1 MRDGPRLA
9 SLGEM
14 GRLIAAKDWSATPL
28 GAVRR
33 WSPELVAAINT
44 CLPSRVPMLLWWGPE
59 LLQIYNDAYVPTLG
73 DKHPRSLGQPAAEC
87 WAEAWAD
94 LGPLARKVLDGEG
107 ATYSD
112 NHPLLLNRHG
122 YVEET
127 YWTFSYSPVLDRAGE
142 VLGIFVATTDTTR
155 QVLGERRMRALH
167 ELAAARGA
175 VDPDAACEAIRRVL
189 GEFTADIPHA
199 EIHVAAESGAAAR
212 VMVSGRAEWRDDV
225 VVQPLV
231 ASGRPAPIGALVLGI
246 SPRRALDTDYRLFLD
261 LVAGQVGQILAHA
274 LDYQAERQRAEA
286 LARLDRAKSE
296 FFSNVSHEFRT
307 PLTLIAGPAEDALA
321 DAAEPLAAG
330 QRERL
335 RIIRRN
341 AGRLG
346 RLVDDL
352 LDFARIEAGRL
363 QPDAV
368 DIDLAAL
375 TREVAE
381 SFGPAVR
388 RAGLEFTV
396 SAPPLPRAARV
407 DPDMWEKV
415 LLNLL
420 SNALKYTRSGGIEL
434 SLLATGDHAR
444 LTVSDTG
451 VGIPEDQIPLLFQSF
466 HRVQGSSGRSPEG
479 TGIGL
484 ALVHELV
491 RLHGGSVSATSET
504 GVGSEFSVLLPL
516 SDADRAAT
524 HRPRGS
530 TVYLEEA
537 LRWSAPEPMPSSVGV
552 KDSAVVLVVEDNADM
567 RGFLLRLLEPHWR
580 VLLAA
585 DGTTGLRMAR
595 THQPD
600 LVLSDVTT
608 PGLDGFGLVRELRA
622 DPATAPIPVLVL
634 SARSGE
640 IDTVEGLAAGADD
653 YLPKPFSSNELVARV
668 RANLELARLRSRES
682 RFRRALV
689 DSLQEGFLV
698 ADGRGAVIEIN
709 SAFTEITGYPASEL
723 PTSWPHPWLFDAE
736 EWPEEHRAQ
745 QKAFERFL
753 AESGGQFRI
762 PLRHRKGHR
771 IWVAVSTTTVPDDG
785 GERLFV
791 CTLRDVTAEKLAAE
805 RDTTITRFAAVLAAA
820 TDVGE
825 VLGSGIAAL
834 RLALGVSD
842 AVAAIFSADGAPEL
856 VVGDLHQAARE
867 ALTAAKSRPVATVLV
882 ALSETPGVAAPLG
895 GNDAAVW
902 LGLGTGRLLSAEE
915 EALFGLLSSH
925 LAQALHRARDYERA
939 REVALTLQHAILG
952 PTDLPPG
959 FAVRYEP
966 AVQPLEVGG
975 DWYDVA
981 RLPDG
986 RIGVVVGD
994 CVGRGLEAAAVM
1006 GQLRSSARALL
1017 LRANGPAQALEDLDT
1032 FAAQIPGALCTTLF
1046 CAVIDPADG
1055 TLRYSNAG
1063 HPPPVLAHL
1072 DGTHELLSERS
1083 LPLAVMPGRS
1093 RQETKAQLRPGSTLL
1108 LYTDG
1113 LIERR
1118 DVPVLEGIG
1127 AAQQL
1132 VLDSTALRPSELA
1145 DRLLAELLPPVGH
1158 DDDVAVLVYRHPP
1171 PPLAL
1176 ELPALAEKL
1185 ASMRTDLRAWLAR
1198 ADVTADAA
1206 EPIVVAACEA
1216 VTNAMEHGYSADP
1229 DGRVRVTVRLDGS
1242 RVEVVVTDTGR
1253 WLTPDPA
1260 PRERGRGVRMMR
1272 ALMDDVVIDS
1282 GNNGTTVRMWRRRS
1296 T

>member
-1 MRDGPRLA
+1 
-9 SLGEM
+9 M
-14 GRLIAAKDWSATPL
+14 GRLIAARNWSATPL
-28 GAVRR
+28 GEIER
-33 WSPELVAAINT
+33 WSPELVASINT

-59 LLQIYNDAYVPTLG
+59 LLQIYNDAYVPALG

-94 LGPLARKVLDGEG
+94 LEPLARTVLDGEG

-112 NHPLLLNRHG
+112 NQPLLLNRHG

-127 YWTFSYSPVLDRAGE
+127 YWTFSYSPVLDGAGE
-142 VLGIFVATTDTTR
+142 VLGIFVATTDTTP
-155 QVLGERRMRALH
+155 QVLGERRMRALRQ
-167 ELAAARGA
+167 LAESRGA
-175 VDPDAACEAIRRVL
+175 TELDAACDAVRRVL
-189 GEFTADIPHA
+189 AEFTADIPHA
-199 EIHVAAESGAAAR
+199 EIHLDAEDGVAGR
-212 VMVSGRAEWRDDV
+212 VTASGRAEWRAEE

-231 ASGRPAPIGALVLGI
+231 AGRPAPIGALVLGI
-246 SPRRALDTDYRLFLD
+246 SPRRALDADYRLFLD
-261 LVAGQVGQILAHA
+261 LVAGQVGQLLAHV
-274 LDYQAERQRAEA
+274 LDYQAERRRAET
-286 LARLDRAKSE
+286 LAQLNRAKSE

-321 DAAEPLAAG
+321 DAVEPLPPG

-352 LDFARIEAGRL
+352 LDFSRIEAGRL

-368 DIDLAAL
+368 DTDLAAL

-381 SFGPAVR
+381 SFAPAVR
-388 RAGLEFTV
+388 RAGVEFAV
-396 SAPPLPRAARV
+396 SAPPLPRPVRV

-420 SNALKYTRSGGIEL
+420 SNALKYTLSGRIEL
-434 SLLATGDHAR
+434 RMAVSGDDAL

-451 VGIPEDQIPLLFQSF
+451 VGIPEDQIPLLFQRF
-466 HRVQGSSGRSPEG
+466 HRVQGSRGRSHEG
-479 TGIGL
+479 AGIGL

-491 RLHGGSVSATSET
+491 RLHGGSVSVTSEE
-504 GVGSEFSVLLPL
+504 GVGSVFSARLPL
-516 SDADRAAT
+516 SGAEAASTADPQRRSGA
-524 HRPRGS
+524 

-537 LRWSAPEPMPSSVGV
+537 LQWSAPAPPVSSVSV
-552 KDSAVVLVVEDNADM
+552 EDSAVVLVVEDNADM

-585 DGTTGLRMAR
+585 DGATGLRMAR
-595 THQPD
+595 KHRPD
-600 LVLSDVTT
+600 LVLSDVMM

-622 DPATAPIPVLVL
+622 DPATTAIPVLLL

-640 IDTVEGLAAGADD
+640 ADTVEGLASGADD
-653 YLPKPFSSNELVARV
+653 YLPKPFSGNELVARV
-668 RANLELARLRSRES
+668 RANLDLARLRNRES

-698 ADGRGAVIEIN
+698 ADERGTVIEIN
-709 SAFTEITGYPASEL
+709 SAFTEITGYPAGEL
-723 PTSWPHPWLFDAE
+723 PFPWPHPWIFDADD
-736 EWPEEHRAQ
+736 WPEEHRAQ
-745 QKAFERFL
+745 QEVFERFRTGN
-753 AESGGQFRI
+753 GGQFRV

-771 IWVAVSTTTVPDDG
+771 IWVAVSATTVPGDA
-785 GERLFV
+785 GEQLYV
-791 CTLRDVTAEKLAAE
+791 CTLRDITAEKLAAE

-820 TDVGE
+820 TDVAE
-825 VLGSGIAAL
+825 VLGAGISAL
-834 RLALGVSD
+834 RRALSVPES
-842 AVAAIFSADGAPEL
+842 VAAIFSAEGVPEL
-856 VVGDLHQAARE
+856 VVGDLHPAARE
-867 ALTAAKSRPVATVLV
+867 ALTAARSRPVATVLV
-882 ALSETPGVAAPLG
+882 ALGEAPGVAAPLG

-902 LGLGTGRLLSAEE
+902 LGLGAGRFLSAEE

-959 FAVRYEP
+959 FAVRYQP
-966 AVQPLEVGG
+966 AVQPLEIGG

-1083 LPLAVMPGRS
+1083 LPLAVVPGRS
-1093 RQETKAQLRPGSTLL
+1093 RQETKVQLRPGSTLL

-1127 AAQQL
+1127 AAQRL
-1132 VLDSTALRPSELA
+1132 VLDSMALRPSELA

-1171 PPLAL
+1171 PPLVM
-1176 ELPALAEKL
+1176 ELPALAQRL
-1185 ASMRTDLRAWLAR
+1185 APMRTELRRWLAR
-1198 ADVTADAA
+1198 ADVAADAA
-1206 EPIVVAACEA
+1206 EPVVVAACEA
-1216 VTNAMEHGYSADP
+1216 VTNAMEHGYRDDP
-1229 DGRVRVTVRLDGS
+1229 EGLVHLTARLDGP
-1242 RVEVVVTDTGR
+1242 RVEVVVTDEGR
-1253 WLTPDPA
+1253 WLPADPA

-1272 ALMDDVVIDS
+1272 ALMDDVAIDS